1 MSTTPDEHRAPSA
14 IDPPLRLTDRARWG
28 VAIGWASDAEPL
40 LEIGADAELRVASVS
55 KLLLLAA
62 CAAAI
67 ESGDLD
73 PGRRLDRRSVEP
85 VADSGIWQ
93 HLDQHLLTVHDVATL
108 VGAASDNL
116 ATNVLLHELGLD
128 RVIATAEA
136 LGVTGVHL
144 HDRVRDERTS
154 AHPQTL
160 GTATARGLLALM
172 TRVANGTLGDASTS
186 ARVRRWLANSLDLSM
201 VAAPLHLDP
210 LSHGV
215 GHEGLTLV
223 NKTGTDAGVR
233 ADAGCIESGSG
244 TLVYCAIANWPAEL
258 ALTDA
263 VMNDMHAVGEAVRRL
278 L

>member
-1 MSTTPDEHRAPSA
+1 M
-14 IDPPLRLTDRARWG
+14 
-28 VAIGWASDAEPL
+28 GWASDAEPL
-40 LEIGADAELRVASVS
+40 LEIGADVELRVASVS

-93 HLDQHLLTVHDVATL
+93 HLDQDLLTVHDVATL

-128 RVIATAEA
+128 RVGAAAEA
-136 LGVTGVHL
+136 LGIGGVHL

-154 AHPQTL
+154 AHPKTL
-160 GTATARGLLALM
+160 GTATARGLFDLM
-172 TRVANGTLGDASTS
+172 TRVSKGTLGDASTS

-210 LSHGV
+210 LSHGA
-215 GHEGLTLV
+215 GHEGPRVV

-233 ADAGCIESGSG
+233 TDAGFIESSSG
-244 TLVYCAIANWPAEL
+244 TLVYCAIANWSADP

-263 VMNDMHAVGEAVRRL
+263 VMQDMHAIGETVRGL